1 MQAKIMSLEAQLNKA
16 NQHIKELEGK
26 STADS
31 KTEVKPDS
39 TEASGK
45 FSHDETRS
53 FNFVFQRVPIIH
65 RSSYLVT
72 MTSLFL
78 LDI

>member
-1 MQAKIMSLEAQLNKA
+1 MSLEAQLNKA

-26 STADS
+26 STADA

-45 FSHDETRS
+45 FFHSETKS
-53 FNFVFQRVPIIH
+53 FNFVF
-65 RSSYLVT
+65 SEC
-72 MTSLFL
+72 L
-78 LDI
+78 LYTGAVIWLL

>member
-45 FSHDETRS
+45 FFHSETKS
-53 FNFVFQRVPIIH
+53 FNFVF
-65 RSSYLVT
+65 SEC
-72 MTSLFL
+72 L
-78 LDI
+78 LYTGAVIWLL